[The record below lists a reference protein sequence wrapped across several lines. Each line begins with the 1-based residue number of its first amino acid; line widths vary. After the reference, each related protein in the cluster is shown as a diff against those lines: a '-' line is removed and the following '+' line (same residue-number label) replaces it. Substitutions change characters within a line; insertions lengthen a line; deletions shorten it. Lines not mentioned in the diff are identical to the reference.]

1 MPSPGPPLPL
11 GILVD
16 EEISPVYNSK
26 YFYPAKP
33 GEVLASRYQ
42 TLVKVGWGVSFNSM
56 ARARSA
62 RLWDMIEG
70 KELFRHVHDQQGRYD
85 AKLHIAEMIA
95 LLGPPPP
102 EITQRYQ
109 YMREYSWPQPVR
121 REDDKACGTAEEYF
135 CGPFFDNNGI
145 TGFPISNEIFSD
157 SRNILGRFLY
167 EDLIPDRELSLNFV
181 LVLYIAVSSP
191 LRRVPGPLYT
201 SLTRLPL
208 KFASLT
214 GNRIYFVHELHRK
227 YGPIV
232 RVAPDEVDIS
242 SLAEFREIHRAG
254 TPFLKSKWYE
264 KFVPSKRS
272 GVFTMRDP
280 KEHAV
285 RRKLF
290 ARPFSKSE
298 LRRTWEPAVKEK
310 VQLAVSQIRLE
321 LKTDGK
327 SDLLKWWTFLAT
339 DVSGHLMFGESFDM
353 LRVGKKNQYIHV
365 LESTMMGSGIGAEL
379 PLLAWLGR
387 HIPLSSFRNMFRATD
402 YLFQY
407 GQRAIINSRTTSNS
421 SRNIFAGMLHESE
434 KGDGIITD
442 EEVVLEAGNL
452 IVAGSDTTAITL
464 TYLVWAVLSQP
475 NLQRELEEEVNSLSA
490 DFNDAAL
497 EELPLLNAVIM
508 EALRL
513 YGAAPGALPRETPE
527 GGATFCG
534 YFIPQG
540 MTVSTQAYSI
550 HRDGDVYPDP
560 ERFDVSRWLAPE
572 TSASELA
579 KKAFS
584 PFGAGEWVH
593 QLGGLCGP
601 GAGLRSVEMPFA
613 EIDSIFDS
621 IFGAH
626 ADEINPDSNLKSV
639 SNPVRLYGSNEDM

>member
-1 MPSPGPPLPL
+1 MEWQIYL
-11 GILVD
+11 GIA
-16 EEISPVYNSK
+16 
-26 YFYPAKP
+26 F
-33 GEVLASRYQ
+33 
-42 TLVKVGWGVSFNSM
+42 TLWIV
-56 ARARSA
+56 
-62 RLWDMIEG
+62 
-70 KELFRHVHDQQGRYD
+70 Q
-85 AKLHIAEMIA
+85 
-95 LLGPPPP
+95 
-102 EITQRYQ
+102 
-109 YMREYSWPQPVR
+109 
-121 REDDKACGTAEEYF
+121 
-135 CGPFFDNNGI
+135 
-145 TGFPISNEIFSD
+145 
-157 SRNILGRFLY
+157 
-167 EDLIPDRELSLNFV
+167 
-181 LVLYIAVSSP
+181 VLYAAFTSP

-201 SLTRLPL
+201 VLTRLPL
-208 KFASLT
+208 KLASLT

-232 RVAPDEVDIS
+232 RIAPDEVDIS

-254 TPFLKSKWYE
+254 SPFLKSKWYE

-280 KEHAV
+280 KEHAA

-298 LRRTWEPAVKEK
+298 LRRTWEPAVREK
-310 VQLAVSQIRLE
+310 VQLAVSQIQRE
-321 LKTDGK
+321 LKAVGK

-339 DVSGHLMFGESFDM
+339 DVSGHLMFGESFNM
-353 LRVGKKNQYIHV
+353 LQVGKKNQYIHV

-379 PLLAWLGR
+379 PLVAWLGR
-387 HIPLSSFRNMFRATD
+387 HIPLSSFQNMFRATD

-407 GQRAIINSRTTSNS
+407 GQRAVTNSRTTSNA
-421 SRNIFAGMLHESE
+421 SRNIFAGMVYESE

-475 NLQRELEEEVNSLSA
+475 RLQRELEEEVNSLSA
-490 DFNDAAL
+490 DFDDAAL

-527 GGATFCG
+527 GGAKFCG

-540 MTVSTQAYSI
+540 MTVTTQAYSI
-550 HRDGDVYPDP
+550 HRDGNIYPDP
-560 ERFDVSRWLAPE
+560 ERFDVSRWLKTE

-584 PFGAGEWVH
+584 PFGAGGRIC
-593 QLGGLCGP
+593 LGIHLAWMELRLATAQFFREC
-601 GAGLRSVEMPFA
+601 AG
-613 EIDSIFDS
+613 
-621 IFGAH
+621 
-626 ADEINPDSNLKSV
+626 
-639 SNPVRLYGSNEDM
+639 VRLAPSATWENMRPVNHFLISPRGNQCEIECNY